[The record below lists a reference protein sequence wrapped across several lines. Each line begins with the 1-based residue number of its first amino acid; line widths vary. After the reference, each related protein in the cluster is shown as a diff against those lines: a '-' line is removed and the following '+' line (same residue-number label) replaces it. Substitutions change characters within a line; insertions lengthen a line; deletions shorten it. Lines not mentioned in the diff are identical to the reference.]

1 MFGAASAMVLP
12 HAVRKKDLCANGSGA
27 SVDTKKL
34 VSILA
39 GIFVIFFVVTQPNQ
53 AADIT
58 HSLWHGTV
66 NVFHGVG
73 NFVDKL

>member
-1 MFGAASAMVLP
+1 M
-12 HAVRKKDLCANGSGA
+12 
-27 SVDTKKL
+27 DTKKL
-34 VSILA
+34 VGALA
-39 GIFVIFFVVTQPNQ
+39 GIFAIFFVVTQPNQ

-58 HSLWHGTV
+58 HTVWHGTV